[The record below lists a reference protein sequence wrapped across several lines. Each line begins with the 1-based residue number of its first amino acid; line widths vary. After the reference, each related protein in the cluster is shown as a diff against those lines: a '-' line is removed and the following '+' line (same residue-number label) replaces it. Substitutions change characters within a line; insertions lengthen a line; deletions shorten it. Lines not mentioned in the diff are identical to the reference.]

1 MNNVTKQ
8 FVLAG
13 KAIFTLEIEPA
24 YASQNNL
31 KPHYTFKVSHKP
43 PQGNYKETWF
53 VSYLTGPDN
62 TSNYTYVGILSGEYG
77 TVRLTDKSKLKSDS
91 LIYRLLGRTLAL
103 IWKDDIQPLVD
114 KGFNLHHEGRCCRCG
129 RVLSTPESCDRGIGP
144 ECWKHL
150 NGGNYPNISTNGTFS
165 E

>member
-1 MNNVTKQ
+1 MITKDD
-8 FVLAG
+8 FMLGMKRLNEVL
-13 KAIFTLEIEPA
+13 
-24 YASQNNL
+24 NL
-31 KPHYTFKVSHKP
+31 
-43 PQGNYKETWF
+43 
-53 VSYLTGPDN
+53 
-62 TSNYTYVGILSGEYG
+62 
-77 TVRLTDKSKLKSDS
+77 
-91 LIYRLLGRTLAL
+91 A
-103 IWKDDIQPLVD
+103 DDIQPLVD